1 MPRPYVPLH
10 LHTEYSLLDGATM
23 VKHLVK
29 KAKAENMPAVAITD
43 HGVMYGAVEL
53 TKTCHEMGGVKPII
67 GCEAYII
74 DGNIEDKSSRQSLY
88 HLTVLAQNKQG
99 YRNLVK
105 LNSRAHLKGYYY
117 KPRINKQMLEEH
129 KEGLIILS
137 GCLGAELCQH
147 LLKNDYDSA
156 KASAAWYKEV
166 LGDNYYIEIQDH
178 GTWEDRKVNREL
190 IKISRELGIK
200 LCATND
206 SHFTNKHDAMAHD
219 CLLCVQMGKM
229 VTDAN
234 RMKFTGWEYIK
245 NGDEMACLFRDHLDS
260 EYIEEALKSTLE
272 IAEKVEPIKL
282 AGDPRL
288 PVFPVPTGHTAE
300 SFLDKLVFDGLKDRF
315 QNLDGITQEVE
326 DRARREL
333 KVINDMNFASYFL
346 IVADFIQFARDRGIP
361 VGPGRG
367 SAAGSLIAFALGIT
381 NIDPLKYNLLFERF
395 LNPERKSMPDID
407 TDFCI
412 ERRDEIIKYTAEKYG
427 ADRVAQIITFN
438 RMTSKAVIKDV
449 ARVLEFPFAEST
461 KLAKMVPVVRG
472 KPTPLDEMIEEH
484 PEFKK
489 VYATSDEARQVIDV
503 ARKLEGVNKTFGMH
517 AAGVVISD
525 VPLEDF
531 VPVQKNNDGT
541 VIAQY
546 YMEDLA
552 YVGLVKMDFLGLRNL
567 TMIDKAVK
575 IIAKTRGIKIDPDLI
590 PLDDEKVYQTISN
603 GDLAGIFQLE
613 TSSGMRQVARD
624 MKPSNM
630 EDISALIA
638 LYRPGPLDTGMIDKF
653 INCKHGKANITY
665 LTPHLEPILKDTYG
679 QIVYQ
684 EQVMQIAQY
693 LGGYSL
699 GQADLLRRAMGKKK
713 PEEME
718 KQREIFVSGCANTG
732 VAKNIADQLFD
743 MMVQF
748 AEYCFNKSHS
758 QAYAMLTYQTAYLKT
773 HYPVEYMTALLSSVS
788 GEQDKVQGY
797 IAECQAMN
805 IDILPPDVN
814 VSGKEF
820 TADGGSIRFGLSGV
834 KNVGDAAIE
843 EIVKQR
849 ESGGAFKSLRDF
861 VSRIDLRIVN
871 KRTLEALIKCGA
883 CLNLN
888 ITRKQ
893 ALENLEN
900 MVDAAARRQSEEASG
915 QISLFSLGGATTF
928 NLDQALTGDGSEF
941 SEAELQTMEHEL
953 LGFYV
958 TSHPLS
964 RVMHR
969 LRYLTTHGL
978 KDVQEAKDGSSVII
992 GGLASSVEKKL
1003 TKTNKLLCIVHLED
1017 LVSKIE
1023 VVVYNDTLEKIEP
1036 DVLTAQSLL
1045 LIRGKLKKSEDG
1057 TSVMASSVRKLS
1069 DASLVEITFTQEQSF
1084 SDLHRIKD
1092 ILIAHKGDDPVFLHF
1107 PEGKK
1112 NQAILVGS
1120 QFWVDASSSLEGDLS
1135 RNFEQNVKVRVRKVK
1150 VH

>member
-23 VKHLVK
+23 IKHLVK

-74 DGNIEDKSSRQSLY
+74 DGNITDKSSRQSLY
-88 HLTVLAQNKQG
+88 HLTILAQNKQG

-105 LNSRAHLKGYYY
+105 LNSRAHLNGYYY

-147 LLKNDYDSA
+147 LLKNDFASA
-156 KASAAWYKEV
+156 RASAAWYKEV
-166 LGDNYYIEIQDH
+166 LGDNYYIEVQDH
-178 GTWEDRKVNREL
+178 GTPEDRKVNREL

-219 CLLCVQMGKM
+219 CLLCVQMGKL

-272 IAEKVEPIKL
+272 IADKVELIKL

-288 PVFPVPTGHTAE
+288 PVFPVPPGHTAE
-300 SFLDKLVFDGLKDRF
+300 SFLDKLVFDGLRERF
-315 QNLDGITQEVE
+315 GQDGITQVVE

-333 KVINDMNFASYFL
+333 QVINDMNFASYFL
-346 IVADFIQFARDRGIP
+346 IVSDFIRFAREKGIP

-367 SAAGSLIAFALGIT
+367 SAAGSLVAFALGIT
-381 NIDPLKYNLLFERF
+381 NIDPIKYNLLFERF

-472 KPTPLDEMIEEH
+472 KPTPLEEMIEEH

-525 VPLEDF
+525 VPLEDL
-531 VPVQKNNDGT
+531 VPVQRNNDGT
-541 VIAQY
+541 VIAQF
-546 YMEDLA
+546 YMEDVA
-552 YVGLVKMDFLGLRNL
+552 YIGLVKMDFLGLRNL

-575 IIAKTRGIKIDPDLI
+575 ILAKTRGLQINPDEI

-653 INCKHGKANITY
+653 IACKHGKTNITY
-665 LTPHLEPILKDTYG
+665 LTPMLEPILKDTYG

-684 EQVMQIAQY
+684 EQVMQIAQH

-718 KQREIFVSGCANTG
+718 KQREIFVSGCANNG
-732 VAKNIADQLFD
+732 VSKAIADQLFD

-849 ESGGAFKSLRDF
+849 ESAGPFKSMRDF

-900 MVDAAARRQSEEASG
+900 MVDAAARRQNEEASG
-915 QISLFSLGGATTF
+915 QISLFSLGGASF
-928 NLDQALTGDGSEF
+928 NVEQAMVGDGSEF
-941 SEAELQTMEHEL
+941 TEAELQTMEHEL

-964 RVMHR
+964 KVMHR

-978 KDVQEAKDGSSVII
+978 KELQEAKDGSSVII
-992 GGLASSVEKKL
+992 GGLASGVEKKL
-1003 TKTNKLLCIVHLED
+1003 TKQNKLLCIVHLED

-1057 TSVMASSVRKLS
+1057 TSVMASSVRKLA
-1069 DASLVEITFTQEQSF
+1069 DASLVEITFAQEQSF
-1084 SDLHRIKD
+1084 ADLHRIKD
-1092 ILIAHKGDDPVFLHF
+1092 ILVAHKGDDPVFLHF

-1120 QFWVDASSSLEGDLS
+1120 QFWVDASSSLEGDFA
-1135 RNFEQNVKVRVRKVK
+1135 RNFESQVKVRVRKVK